1 MATNSKGRQPKKS
14 DVMPGFFERG
24 PGAEGIVVTSLP
36 KANNGGK
43 TPAKKSGASG
53 TKKK

>member
-1 MATNSKGRQPKKS
+1 MATNSNSKGRQAKKS

-24 PGAEGIVVTSLP
+24 PGGEGIVLDKPVKGS
-36 KANNGGK
+36 K